1 MKRASLSLLALF
13 VSGLA
18 AAPALA
24 QVDTG
29 AIVGTVRD
37 KSGAVVPGASLSV
50 RESATN
56 TLSALTA
63 DAAGNYVATPLRV
76 GVYAVSVELTG
87 FKKQTREGVVLRV
100 QDRLRIDFELEP
112 GDVTESVVVTGE
124 APLVQSETS
133 SLGEV
138 VDARQIVGLPLNGR
152 NYIDL
157 ATLTSGVIRT
167 AEGSNG
173 NVNATFVVNGTRGGQ
188 NNYLLDGIDNNSNDG
203 GEAALYTNVD
213 AIEEFKVQTSNYS
226 AEFGRSGGAVVNA
239 SIKSGANELSGS
251 AFYFLRDESLDARGF
266 FEDPDS
272 QKAPFHFQQF
282 GATLGG
288 PIQKDKTF
296 FFVDYQATRR
306 RGVDTEVNPGIFSVP
321 TAAQRSGDFSGEGNN
336 VIYDPL
342 TGEPFPGNVIP
353 AERFDPLARNFVN
366 LYPDPNQDGLKN
378 NYLVNPDLTRSI
390 NQGDLRIDHEFSP
403 ANRVFLRL
411 SLTKGTRFVEPPLPG
426 LANGGDYGTGN
437 SDSKTWGG
445 ALGFTHVFSSSTVNE
460 LRLGFNRVKGA
471 DGTTVGGQKAPPP
484 ELTVPGV
491 SDDPAITGIT
501 VFDPAGYSHVGDP
514 EFIPT
519 YTRTQ
524 ELQLSDTLS
533 LVRGRHSVKT
543 GFQFRLSDFDLFQI
557 PQPRGKFSFSGEF
570 TQDPD
575 HNEGTGDALAD
586 ALLGLSSQIDI
597 SNITQ
602 TRNRTPVFG
611 LFVQDDFKVNSS
623 LALNLGLR
631 WDYTGPTVEK
641 DDRQSNFDYQTG
653 QLLVANQNGN
663 SRGLIE
669 VDKLDFAPR
678 VGFAWTP
685 FKDGKTA
692 FRGGYGIFYGAQEV
706 RTGFQ
711 IGYSMPF
718 FFQLSKSSE
727 FGVTPAA
734 LVDEGFP
741 SLDPAAAAFPT
752 LFTADR
758 RFKSP
763 YYQQW
768 NFSVQR
774 DLGWN
779 TLLEIAYVGSKGTHL
794 QVLRDYNQP
803 LPGPGDPQERR
814 PYPQYGNF
822 GSITN
827 AGSSTYNSIQLK
839 LNKRWSNGLWLLSA
853 FTYSKAYNDQPEICC
868 NSPWPPDS
876 HNIAAEHGP
885 ADYDQRYRSV
895 TSFAW
900 DLPFGKGRHF
910 LDKEGVLN
918 GIFGGWQLGG
928 IVTIAAGFP
937 FSPATSLDTS
947 NTSSGGQLR
956 PDLVGNPDPGTRT
969 PERWFNPEAYA
980 TPAEFAFG
988 NAGRNS
994 LLGPGTRTADLYLR
1008 KELKIGS
1015 RARLEL
1021 RIEAFNAFNHPNFG
1035 LPDNYVDD
1043 GESAGTITS
1052 TALSQRQIQF
1062 GARFTF

>member
-1 MKRASLSLLALF
+1 MARLRIQFILLLLLA
-13 VSGLA
+13 GLWA
-18 AAPALA
+18 GTAQA

-29 AIVGTVRD
+29 SIVGTVRD
-37 KSGAVVPGASLSV
+37 TSGAIVPGAKVTL
-50 RESATN
+50 RESTTN
-56 TLSALTA
+56 TLTDRTA
-63 DAAGNYVATPLRV
+63 DAAGNYVATPLRI
-76 GVYAVSVELTG
+76 GVYAVSVEIGG
-87 FKKQTREGVVLRV
+87 FKKETREGIVLRV
-100 QDRLRIDFELEP
+100 QDRLRIDFVLQP
-112 GDVTESVVVTGE
+112 GDIAESVVVQGE

-157 ATLTSGVIRT
+157 ATLTTGVIRT

-226 AEFGRSGGAVVNA
+226 AEFGRSGGAVINA
-239 SIKSGANELSGS
+239 SIKSGANTVSGS
-251 AFYFLRDESLDARGF
+251 AFYFLRDESLDARGY
-266 FEDPDS
+266 FEDPES

-282 GATLGG
+282 GGTLGG
-288 PIQKDKTF
+288 PIRKDKTF

-306 RGVDTEVNPGIFSVP
+306 SSNDTGIFSVP
-321 TAAQRSGDFSGEGNN
+321 TAAQRHGDFSGEGNS

-342 TGEPFPGNVIP
+342 TGEPFPGNIIP
-353 AERFDPLARNFVN
+353 ADRFDPLAANFVN
-366 LYPDPNQDGLKN
+366 LYPNPNQDGLKN
-378 NYLVNPDLTRSI
+378 NYLVNPSRTTTI
-390 NQGDLRIDHEFSP
+390 NQGDLRLDHQFS
-403 ANRVFLRL
+403 ANDRAFLRV
-411 SLTKGTRFVEPPLPG
+411 SLTKGSRFLEAPLPG
-426 LANGGDYGTGN
+426 LANGGDYGTGI
-437 SDSKTWGG
+437 SDSTTWGA
-445 ALGFTHVFSSSTVNE
+445 ALGFTHVFSSTTINE
-460 LRLGFNRVKGA
+460 LRVGFNHVKGS
-471 DGTTVGGQKAPPP
+471 DGISPGGQQAPPP

-491 SDDPAITGIT
+491 PNDPAVAGVT

-519 YTRTQ
+519 YTLTQ
-524 ELQLSDTLS
+524 ELQISDTLS
-533 LVRGRHSVKT
+533 LVRGRHSMKT
-543 GFQFRLSDFDLFQI
+543 GFQLRKSYFDLFQI

-575 HNEGTGDALAD
+575 HNEGTGDPLAD
-586 ALLGLSSQIDI
+586 AILGYASQIDI

-611 LFVQDDFKVNSS
+611 AFFQDDFKVKSS
-623 LALNLGLR
+623 LTLNLGLR
-631 WDYTGPTVEK
+631 WDYTGPTVEA
-641 DDRQSNFDYQTG
+641 DDRQSNFDYETG
-653 QLLVANQNGN
+653 QVLIANQNGN
-663 SRGLIE
+663 SRGLID

-678 VGFAWTP
+678 LGFAWTP

-711 IGYSMPF
+711 LGYSMPF
-718 FFQLSKSSE
+718 FFALSQSSE

-734 LVDEGFP
+734 YVNQGFP
-741 SLDPAAAAFPT
+741 PLDPAAAAFPGI
-752 LFTADR
+752 LSADR

-774 DLGWN
+774 DIGWN
-779 TLLEIAYVGSKGTHL
+779 TLLEVAYVGSKGTHL

-803 LPGPGDPQERR
+803 QPGPGDPQERR

-827 AGSSTYNSIQLK
+827 AGSSTFNSIQLK
-839 LNKRWSNGLWLLSA
+839 LNKRWSNGLWLLTA

-876 HNIAAEHGP
+876 YNIAAEHGP

-918 GIFGGWQLGG
+918 AIFGGWQFGG

-947 NTSSGGQLR
+947 NTGTFGQLR
-956 PDLVGNPDPGTRT
+956 PDQIGNPDVANPS
-969 PERWFNPEAYA
+969 PDRWFDPEAYA
-980 TPAEFAFG
+980 TPAEFTFG

-994 LLGPGTRTADLYLR
+994 LVGPGTRTADLYMR
-1008 KELKIGS
+1008 KEFQIGN
-1015 RARLEL
+1015 RARLEV

-1043 GESAGTITS
+1043 GESAGTIDY
-1052 TALSQRQIQF
+1052 TALSQRQVQF
-1062 GARFTF
+1062 GARLAF

>member
-1 MKRASLSLLALF
+1 MLRVRGQFILF
-13 VSGLA
+13 LA
-18 AAPALA
+18 ALWAGTAQA

-29 AIVGTVRD
+29 SILGMIRD
-37 KSGAVVPGASLSV
+37 KSGGVVPGATVTV
-50 RESATN
+50 RESTTN
-56 TLSALTA
+56 TVMTLIA
-63 DAAGNYVATPLRV
+63 DAAGNYVATPLRI
-76 GVYAVSVELTG
+76 GTYAVSVELTG
-87 FKKQTREGVVLRV
+87 FKKETREGVVLRV
-100 QDRLRIDFELEP
+100 QDRLRLDFELEP
-112 GDVTESVVVTGE
+112 GDIKESVVVTGE
-124 APLVQSETS
+124 APIVQSETS

-226 AEFGRSGGAVVNA
+226 AEFGRSGGAVINA
-239 SIKSGANELSGS
+239 SLKSGANTVSGS
-251 AFYFLRDESLDARGF
+251 AFYFLRDESLDARGY
-266 FEDPDS
+266 FEDPQS

-282 GATLGG
+282 GGTLGG

-296 FFVDYQATRR
+296 FFIDYQATRR
-306 RGVDTEVNPGIFSVP
+306 RSADTGIFSVP
-321 TAAQRSGDFSGEGNN
+321 TVAQRNGDFSGDGNN

-353 AERFDPLARNFVN
+353 ANRFSPLARNFIN

-378 NYLVNPDLTRSI
+378 NYLVNPNSTNSI
-390 NQGDLRIDHEFSP
+390 NQGDLRLDHQFSGSD
-403 ANRVFLRL
+403 RVFLRL
-411 SLTKGTRFVEPPLPG
+411 SFTKGARFLEPPLPG

-445 ALGFTHVFSSSTVNE
+445 ALGFTHIFSSSTVNE
-460 LRLGFNRVKGA
+460 LRVGFNRVKGS

-491 SDDPAITGIT
+491 INDPAVAGIT

-519 YTRTQ
+519 YTLTQ
-524 ELQLSDTLS
+524 ELQISDTLS
-533 LVRGRHSVKT
+533 LVRGRHSMKT
-543 GFQFRLSDFDLFQI
+543 GFQLRKSYFDLFQI

-575 HNEGTGDALAD
+575 HNDGTGDPLAD
-586 ALLGLSSQIDI
+586 ALLGYSSQIDI

-611 LFVQDDFKVNSS
+611 AFFQDDFKVNSS

-631 WDYTGPTVEK
+631 WDYTGPTVEA
-641 DDRQSNFDYQTG
+641 DDRQSNFDYETG
-653 QLLVANQNGN
+653 QILVANQNGN
-663 SRGLIE
+663 SRGLID

-678 VGFAWTP
+678 LGFAWTP
-685 FKDGKTA
+685 WKDGKTV

-718 FFQLSKSSE
+718 FFQLSKSSD

-734 LVDEGFP
+734 FVDEGFP
-741 SLDPAAAAFPT
+741 TLDPASAAFPT
-752 LFTADR
+752 LFTVDR
-758 RFKSP
+758 RFKTP

-768 NFSVQR
+768 NLSVQR
-774 DLGWN
+774 DIGWN

-803 LPGPGDPQERR
+803 QPGPGDPQERR

-839 LNKRWSNGLWLLSA
+839 LNKRWSNGVWLLSA
-853 FTYSKAYNDQPEICC
+853 FTYGKAYNDQPEICC
-868 NSPWPPDS
+868 ASPWPPNS
-876 HNIAAEHGP
+876 YNIQAERGP

-910 LDKEGVLN
+910 LDKEGVLDE
-918 GIFGGWQLGG
+918 IFGGWQLGG

-956 PDLVGNPDPGTRT
+956 PDLVGNPNPAQPT
-969 PERWFNPEAYA
+969 PARWYNPDAYA
-980 TPAEFAFG
+980 TPGEFTFG

-994 LLGPGTRTADLYLR
+994 LVGPGTRTADLYLR
-1008 KELKIGS
+1008 KEFKIRG

-1021 RIEAFNAFNHPNFG
+1021 RIEAFNVFNHPNFG
-1035 LPDNYVDD
+1035 LPDNYIDD
-1043 GESAGTITS
+1043 GESAGTITYTS
-1052 TALSQRQIQF
+1052 IAQRQIQF
-1062 GARFTF
+1062 GARLAF

>member
-1 MKRASLSLLALF
+1 MKRACLSLLAL
-13 VSGLA
+13 LA
-18 AAPALA
+18 TGFAASPAMA

-29 AIVGTVRD
+29 SILGTVRD
-37 KSGAVVPGASLSV
+37 KTDAVVPGASVSV
-50 RESATN
+50 RESTTN
-56 TLSALTA
+56 ALISLIA
-63 DAAGNYVATPLRV
+63 DGAGNYVATPLRI
-76 GVYAVSVELTG
+76 GTYSVSVELTG
-87 FKKQTREGVVLRV
+87 FKRQTREGIVLRV

-112 GDVTESVVVTGE
+112 GDISELVVVTGD

-157 ATLTSGVIRT
+157 ATLTTGVIRT

-203 GEAALYTNVD
+203 GEAVLYTNVD

-239 SIKSGANELSGS
+239 SLKSGANSVSGS
-251 AFYFLRDESLDARGF
+251 VFYFMRDESLDARGY

-272 QKAPFHFQQF
+272 EKAPFDFKQF

-296 FFVDYQATRR
+296 FFLDYQGTRR
-306 RGVDTEVNPGIFSVP
+306 SSFDTAIISVP
-321 TAAQRSGDFSGEGNN
+321 TAAQRGGDFSGEGNS

-342 TGEPFPGNVIP
+342 TGAPFPGNVIP
-353 AERFDPLARNFVN
+353 ADRFDPLAASFIG
-366 LYPDPNQDGLKN
+366 LYPDPNNDGLKN
-378 NYLVNPDLTRSI
+378 NYLTNPESTSSVD
-390 NQGDLRIDHEFSP
+390 QGDLRLDHQFSG
-403 ANRVFLRL
+403 ADRVFLRL

-426 LANGGDYGTGN
+426 LANGGDYGTGS

-445 ALGFTHVFSSSTVNE
+445 ALGFTHIFSSSTVNE
-460 LRLGFNRVKGA
+460 LRVGFNRVKGA
-471 DGTTVGGQKAPPP
+471 DGIAPGGQQPPPP
-484 ELTVPGV
+484 ELTVPGAPT
-491 SDDPAITGIT
+491 DPAIVGIA
-501 VFDPAGYSHVGDP
+501 VFDPAGYAFLGDP
-514 EFIPT
+514 EFNPT
-519 YTRTQ
+519 YTRSQ

-557 PQPRGKFSFSGEF
+557 PQPRGKFGFSGEF

-586 ALLGLSSQIDI
+586 ALLGYSSQIDV
-597 SNITQ
+597 SNVTQ

-623 LALNLGLR
+623 LALNLGVR
-631 WDYTGPTVEK
+631 WDYTGPTVEA
-641 DDRQSNFDYQTG
+641 DDRQSNFDYDTG
-653 QLLVANQNGN
+653 QVLVANQNGN
-663 SRGLIE
+663 SRGLID
-669 VDKLDFAPR
+669 VDKFNIAPR
-678 VGFAWTP
+678 VGFAWSP
-685 FKDGKTA
+685 WKDGKTA

-711 IGYSMPF
+711 LGYSMPF
-718 FFQLSKSSE
+718 FFALSQSSD

-734 LVDEGFP
+734 FVNEGFP
-741 SLDPAAAAFPT
+741 PLDPAAASFPGI
-752 LFTADR
+752 LSADR
-758 RFKSP
+758 RFRSP

-768 NFSVQR
+768 NVSMQR

-779 TLLEIAYVGSKGTHL
+779 TLIEIAYVGSKGTRL

-803 LPGPGDPQERR
+803 QPGPGDPQERR

-827 AGSSTYNSIQLK
+827 AGSSSFNSIQIK
-839 LNKRWSNGLWLLSA
+839 LNKRWSHGFWLLSA
-853 FTYSKAYNDQPEICC
+853 FTYGKAYNDQPEICC

-876 HNIAAEHGP
+876 YNIRGEHGP

-900 DLPFGKGRHF
+900 DLPYKGS
-910 LDKEGVLN
+910 
-918 GIFGGWQLGG
+918 GIAGALLGNWQLGG

-937 FSPATSLDTS
+937 FSPATGLDTS
-947 NTSSGGQLR
+947 NTGTFGQLR

-994 LLGPGTRTADLYLR
+994 LVGPETRTADLYLR
-1008 KELKIGS
+1008 KEFKIRN

-1021 RIEAFNAFNHPNFG
+1021 RVEAFNAFNHPNFG
-1035 LPDNYVDD
+1035 LPDNYIDD
-1043 GESAGTITS
+1043 PESAGTITY
-1052 TALSQRQIQF
+1052 TALSQRQLQF
-1062 GARFTF
+1062 GARLAF

>member
-1 MKRASLSLLALF
+1 MRRLRTQLVLLAA
-13 VSGLA
+13 LA
-18 AAPALA
+18 PCLAHA

-37 KSGAVVPGASLSV
+37 RSGAVVPGANVSV
-50 RESATN
+50 REATTN
-56 TLSALTA
+56 ALTSRIA
-63 DAAGNYVATPLRV
+63 DAAGNYVATPLRI
-76 GVYAVSVELTG
+76 GVYEVSVELAG
-87 FKKQTREGVVLRV
+87 FKKQTREGIVLRV
-100 QDRLRIDFELEP
+100 QDRLRVDLELEP
-112 GDVTESVVVTGE
+112 GDVTESVVVMGE

-226 AEFGRSGGAVVNA
+226 AEFGRSGGAVINA
-239 SIKSGANELSGS
+239 SLKSGANTVSGS
-251 AFYFLRDESLDARGF
+251 AFYFLRDESFDARGY
-266 FEDPDS
+266 FEDPGS

-282 GATLGG
+282 GGTLGG

-296 FFVDYQATRR
+296 FFIDYQATRR
-306 RGVDTEVNPGIFSVP
+306 RSADTGIFSVP
-321 TAAQRSGDFSGEGNN
+321 TVAQRNGDFSGEGNN

-342 TGEPFPGNVIP
+342 TGEPFPGNIIP
-353 AERFDPLARNFVN
+353 ANRFDPLAANFVN
-366 LYPDPNQDGLKN
+366 LYPDPNQEGLKN
-378 NYLVNPDLTRSI
+378 NYLVNPDSTSST
-390 NQGDLRIDHEFSP
+390 NQGDVRLDHQFS
-403 ANRVFLRL
+403 ANDRVFLRA
-411 SLTKGTRFVEPPLPG
+411 SLTKGTRFLEPPLPG
-426 LANGGDYGTGN
+426 LANGGDYGAGN
-437 SDSKTWGG
+437 NESKTWGG
-445 ALGFTHVFSSSTVNE
+445 ALGFTHVFSNSTVNE
-460 LRLGFNRVKGA
+460 LRVGFNRVKGA

-491 SDDPAITGIT
+491 INDPAVAGIT

-519 YTRTQ
+519 YTLTQ
-524 ELQLSDTLS
+524 ELQISDTLS
-533 LVRGRHSVKT
+533 LVRGRHSMKT
-543 GFQFRLSDFDLFQI
+543 GFQLRKSYFDLFQI

-575 HNEGTGDALAD
+575 HNDGTGDPLAD
-586 ALLGLSSQIDI
+586 ALLGYSSQIDI

-602 TRNRTPVFG
+602 TRNRTPVIGAF
-611 LFVQDDFKVNSS
+611 FQDDFKVNSS

-631 WDYTGPTVEK
+631 WDYTGPTVER
-641 DDRQSNFDYQTG
+641 DDRQSNFDYATG
-653 QLLVANQNGN
+653 QVLVANQNGN
-663 SRGLIE
+663 SRGLID

-685 FKDGKTA
+685 WKDGKTA

-734 LVDEGFP
+734 YVNQGFP
-741 SLDPAAAAFPT
+741 TLDPASAAFPT

-779 TLLEIAYVGSKGTHL
+779 TLIEVAYVGSKGTHL

-803 LPGPGDPQERR
+803 QPGPGDPQERR

-839 LNKRWSNGLWLLSA
+839 LNKRFSNGLWLLSA
-853 FTYSKAYNDQPEICC
+853 FTYSKAFNDQPEICC
-868 NSPWPPDS
+868 ASPWPPNTY
-876 HNIAAEHGP
+876 NIAGERGP

-900 DLPFGKGRHF
+900 DLPFGKGRRF
-910 LDKEGVLN
+910 VDKEGALDA
-918 GIFGGWQLGG
+918 IFGGWQLGG

-947 NTSSGGQLR
+947 NSSSGGQLR

-969 PERWFNPEAYA
+969 PERWFNPDAYA
-980 TPAEFAFG
+980 TPADFTFG

-994 LLGPGTRTADLYLR
+994 LVGPGTRTADLYLR
-1008 KELKIGS
+1008 KEFKLRG

-1035 LPDNYVDD
+1035 LPDNYIDD
-1043 GESAGTITS
+1043 GESAGTITYTS
-1052 TALSQRQIQF
+1052 LAQRQIQF
-1062 GARFTF
+1062 GARVAF

>member
-1 MKRASLSLLALF
+1 MPRLRIQLILLVTLAP
-13 VSGLA
+13 GLA
-18 AAPALA
+18 RA

-29 AIVGTVRD
+29 AILGTVRD
-37 KSGAVVPGASLSV
+37 RTGAVAPGASL
-50 RESATN
+50 RILEIATN
-56 TLSALTA
+56 TLTERTT
-63 DAAGNYVATPLRV
+63 DAAGSYVATPLRV
-76 GVYAVSVELTG
+76 GTYTVTVELSG
-87 FKKQTREGVVLRV
+87 FKKQTREGIVLRV
-100 QDRLRIDFELEP
+100 QDRLRLDFELEP
-112 GDVTESVVVTGE
+112 GDINESVVVIGE

-167 AEGSNG
+167 VDGSNG

-213 AIEEFKVQTSNYS
+213 ALEEFKVQTSNYS
-226 AEFGRSGGAVVNA
+226 AEFGRSGGAVINA
-239 SIKSGANELSGS
+239 SLKSGANTVSGG
-251 AFYFLRDESLDARGF
+251 AFYFLRDESLDARGY
-266 FEDPDS
+266 FEDPES
-272 QKAPFHFQQF
+272 TKAPFHFQQF
-282 GATLGG
+282 GGTLGG

-306 RGVDTEVNPGIFSVP
+306 RSNDTGIYSVP
-321 TAAQRSGDFSGEGNN
+321 TPAQRNGDFSGEGNN

-353 AERFDPLARNFVN
+353 ADRFDPLARNFVN

-378 NYLVNPDLTRSI
+378 NYLVNPDSTNSV
-390 NQGDLRIDHEFSP
+390 NQGDLRLDHQFSSS
-403 ANRVFLRL
+403 RVFLRA
-411 SLTKGTRFVEPPLPG
+411 SYSKSTRFLEPPLPG
-426 LANGGDYGTGN
+426 LANGGDYGTGD
-437 SDSKTWGG
+437 SDSTTWGG
-445 ALGFTHVFSSSTVNE
+445 ALGFTHVFSSNVVNE
-460 LRLGFNRVKGA
+460 LRVGFNRVKGS
-471 DGTTVGGQKAPPP
+471 DGTTAGGQQAPPP

-491 SDDPAITGIT
+491 ENDPAIAGVTAFSPG
-501 VFDPAGYSHVGDP
+501 GYSQLGDP

-519 YTRTQ
+519 YTLTQ
-524 ELQLSDTLS
+524 ELQISDTLS
-533 LVRGRHSVKT
+533 LVRGRHSIKT
-543 GFQFRLSDFDLFQI
+543 GFQLRKSYFDLFQI

-575 HNEGTGDALAD
+575 HNDDTGDPLAD
-586 ALLGLSSQIDI
+586 ALLGYSSQIDI

-611 LFVQDDFKVNSS
+611 VFFQDDFKVDSS
-623 LALNLGLR
+623 LTLNLGLR
-631 WDYTGPTVEK
+631 WDYTGPTVEA
-641 DDRQSNFDYQTG
+641 DDRQSNFDYETG
-653 QLLVANQNGN
+653 QLLIANQDGN
-663 SRGLIE
+663 SRGLID
-669 VDKLDFAPR
+669 VDKLNFAPR
-678 VGFAWTP
+678 LGFAWTP
-685 FKDGKTA
+685 WKDGKTV

-718 FFQLSKSSE
+718 FFQLSRSSE

-734 LVDEGFP
+734 YVEQGFP
-741 SLDPAAAAFPT
+741 PLDPASAAFPT
-752 LFTADR
+752 LFTVDR

-803 LPGPGDPQERR
+803 QPGPGDPQERR
-814 PYPQYGNF
+814 PYPEYGNF

-839 LNKRWSNGLWLLSA
+839 LNKRWSNGLWLLTA
-853 FTYSKAYNDQPEICC
+853 FTYGKAYNDQPEICC
-868 NSPWPPDS
+868 ESPWPPNTY
-876 HNIAAEHGP
+876 NIAGERGP

-910 LDKEGVLN
+910 LDKEGVLD

-928 IVTIAAGFP
+928 IVTISAGFP

-956 PDLVGNPDPGTRT
+956 PDQIGDPSVPG
-969 PERWFNPEAYA
+969 PSPARWFNPDAYA
-980 TPAEFAFG
+980 TPAEFTFG

-994 LLGPGTRTADLYLR
+994 LVGPGTRTADLYLR
-1008 KELKIGS
+1008 KEFKLRK

-1021 RIEAFNAFNHPNFG
+1021 RIEAFNVLNHPNFG

-1043 GESAGTITS
+1043 GESAGTITYTS
-1052 TALSQRQIQF
+1052 ISQRQVQV
-1062 GARFTF
+1062 GARLGF

>member
-1 MKRASLSLLALF
+1 MRRRLLIHVASLALL
-13 VSGLA
+13 V
-18 AAPALA
+18 PALAQA

-29 AIVGTVRD
+29 TILGSVRD
-37 KSGAVVPGASLSV
+37 KTGAVIPGAHVSV
-50 RESATN
+50 RESTTN
-56 TLSALTA
+56 TFTALVA
-63 DAAGNYVATPLRV
+63 DAAGNYVATPLRI
-76 GVYAVSVELTG
+76 GVYVVSVELAG
-87 FKKQTREGVVLRV
+87 FKKETREGIVLRV
-100 QDRLRIDFELEP
+100 QDRLRIDFTLEP
-112 GDVTESVVVTGE
+112 GDISESVVVTSE

-133 SLGEV
+133 SLGQV
-138 VDARQIVGLPLNGR
+138 IDARQIVGLPLNGR

-157 ATLTSGVIRT
+157 ATLTTGVIRT
-167 AEGSNG
+167 VDGSNG

-213 AIEEFKVQTSNYS
+213 ALEEFKVQTSTYS
-226 AEFGRSGGAVVNA
+226 AEFGRSGGAVINA
-239 SIKSGANELSGS
+239 SLKSGANAVRGS
-251 AFYFLRDESLDARGF
+251 AFYFLRDESLDARGY
-266 FEDPDS
+266 FEDPGS

-282 GATLGG
+282 GGTLGG

-306 RGVDTEVNPGIFSVP
+306 RSNDTGIFSVP
-321 TAAQRSGDFSGEGNN
+321 TVAQRHGDFSGEGNN

-342 TGEPFPGNVIP
+342 TGQPFPGNIIP
-353 AERFDPLARNFVN
+353 ANRFDPLAANFVN
-366 LYPDPNQDGLKN
+366 LYPDPNQEGLKN
-378 NYLVNPDLTRSI
+378 NYLVNRRSTKTV
-390 NQGDLRIDHEFSP
+390 NQGDLRLDHQFSS
-403 ANRVFLRL
+403 NDHIFLRA
-411 SLTKGTRFVEPPLPG
+411 SLTKEYRFLQPPLPG
-426 LANGGDYGTGN
+426 LANGGDYGAGDN
-437 SDSKTWGG
+437 ESKTWGG
-445 ALGFTHVFSSSTVNE
+445 ALGFTHIFSSSTVNE
-460 LRLGFNRVKGA
+460 LRVGFNRVKGA

-491 SDDPAITGIT
+491 SNDPAIAGIT

-524 ELQLSDTLS
+524 ELQISDTLS
-533 LVRGRHSVKT
+533 LVRGRHSLKT
-543 GFQFRLSDFDLFQI
+543 GFQLRRSDFDLFQI
-557 PQPRGKFSFSGEF
+557 PQPRGKFGFSGEF

-575 HNEGTGDALAD
+575 HNDGTGDALAD
-586 ALLGLSSQIDI
+586 ALLGYSSQIDI
-597 SNITQ
+597 QNITQ

-611 LFVQDDFKVNSS
+611 AFFQDDFKVNSS
-623 LALNLGLR
+623 LALNLGVR
-631 WDYTGPTVEK
+631 WDYTGATVER
-641 DDRQSNFDYQTG
+641 DDRQSNFNYQTG
-653 QLLVANQNGN
+653 QVLVANQNGN

-685 FKDGKTA
+685 WKEGKTV

-706 RTGFQ
+706 RTGIQ
-711 IGYSMPF
+711 LGYSTPF
-718 FFQLSKSSE
+718 FFALSQSSD

-734 LVDEGFP
+734 FVDEGFP
-741 SLDPAAAAFPT
+741 PLDPAAASFPGIIS
-752 LFTADR
+752 ADR

-768 NFSVQR
+768 NVSVQR

-779 TLLEIAYVGSKGTHL
+779 TLLEVAYVGSKGTHL

-803 LPGPGDPQERR
+803 QPGPGDPQERR

-822 GSITN
+822 QSITN
-827 AGSSTYNSIQLK
+827 AGNSTYNSIQLK
-839 LNKRWSNGLWLLSA
+839 LNKRFSNGLWLLSA

-868 NSPWPPDS
+868 ASPVPPDS
-876 HNIAAEHGP
+876 YNIAAEHGP

-900 DLPFGKGRHF
+900 DLPFGKGRRF
-910 LDKEGVLN
+910 LDKEGALDA
-918 GIFGGWQLGG
+918 ILGGWQLGG

-947 NTSSGGQLR
+947 NTGGSGQQQLR
-956 PDLVGNPDPGTRT
+956 PDLVGNPDPGQRT
-969 PERWFNPEAYA
+969 PARWFNPDAYA
-980 TPAEFAFG
+980 TPAQFTFG

-994 LLGPGTRTADLYLR
+994 LVGPGTRTADLYLQ
-1008 KELKIGS
+1008 KEFKVGG
-1015 RARLEL
+1015 RARLEV

-1035 LPDNYVDD
+1035 LPDAFIDD
-1043 GESAGTITS
+1043 GDAAGTITS
-1052 TALSQRQIQF
+1052 TSIPQRQIQF
-1062 GARFTF
+1062 GARLGF